1 MLDGAGMMQ
10 FVERCDDDERIAY
23 VKFMPNVDH
32 PMHGFGEAP
41 IANGKVLT
49 MVLCPDGLWRAWGLS
64 ENYFPSADEVNG
76 TAPAGNP

>member
-1 MLDGAGMMQ
+1 M
-10 FVERCDDDERIAY
+10 
-23 VKFMPNVDH
+23 KFMPNVIH